1 MKVDREKFF
10 DIQAKFD
17 NIPFTQTEE
26 WLLSEYS
33 DRLDDVLYFVNSLDD
48 PQICCW
54 GIYSKIRFLGYQLN
68 LSGETLKKDISIRT
82 ITSFYQEIAN
92 EDYTVVNVS
101 SINTYNVDFEIGIR
115 RAGFIRPLGM
125 SLCPLSILVNLQEPF
140 NFHRNWRRNVRKS
153 IKASVRFKHIEKPTT
168 KDIISFIELFNQL
181 KERKDLGFKLSEKG
195 IAELFKNQRF
205 RLFFVYDKDDKPIAA
220 RIVYLM
226 NNRSYDVYA
235 ANSRQA
241 LQCCSVY
248 LIQQKILEYLQD
260 LKIEEFDFGR
270 IPPGTDNMDSIYIS
284 KSYSGGIPISYN
296 GQWIYSKKKWIDLL
310 YTIAKFLIRGD
321 KRY

>member
-10 DIQAKFD
+10 EIQAKFD

-153 IKASVRFKHIEKPTT
+153 IKESVRFQYIENPTND
-168 KDIISFIELFNQL
+168 DICTFIGLFNQL
-181 KERKDLGFKLSEKG
+181 KERKSLRFKLSEKG
-195 IAELFKNQRF
+195 ISKLLEKQRYK
-205 RLFFVYDKDDKPIAA
+205 LFFVYDKEDNPIAA

-241 LQCCSVY
+241 LQCGAVY
-248 LIQQKILEYLQD
+248 FIQQKIFEFLHD
-260 LKIEEFDFGR
+260 LKIEFFDYGR
-270 IPPGTDNMDSIYIS
+270 IPPGTDNMDSIYVS
-284 KSYSGGIPISYN
+284 KSYSGGEPISYN
-296 GQWIYSKKKWIDLL
+296 GQWVYSNNQLIDFM
-310 YTIAKFLIRGD
+310 YAFAKYFIRGD